1 MTCLTRDEFLKRL
14 FLMYPQNFTKN
25 NASIWREAY
34 EIVLDDEKL
43 DYDRMFR
50 LMVSGYKSIALP
62 PPPSWFEPYKDQC
75 KQQQRNKALEKIA
88 ELKKQ
93 GGCPPP
99 QKFKEAADKL
109 RRKVEAMQYIHE

>member
-1 MTCLTRDEFLKRL
+1 MICLTRDEFLKRL

-25 NASIWREAY
+25 NAAIWREAY

-50 LMVSGYKSIALP
+50 LMVAGYKSIALP

-75 KQQQRNKALEKIA
+75 KQKQENKALAEIK
-88 ELKKQ
+88 ELKRQ
-93 GGCPPP
+93 GACQPPP
-99 QKFKEAADKL
+99 EFKEAAEKL
-109 RRKVEAMQYIHE
+109 RRKVETMRYIHE